1 LARSIHRHG
10 RCDAAWPHKPEAQAK
25 ETVYH
30 PSLVLQV
37 CLAPGAKPKEA
48 RSPGPTHHDMTP
60 TSLIRNFS
68 IIAHIDH
75 GKSTLADQLLLKT
88 GAITAREFR
97 AQVLDDMDLERERG
111 ITIQMHPV
119 TIYADHGRERYELNL
134 IDTPGHVDFNYEVSR
149 SLAACEGAI
158 LLVDATQG
166 VQAQTVANAFL
177 AMEHELVIVPVL
189 NKIDM
194 PIARPAEVI
203 AEMEHALGVNPADV
217 LQISAKTGE
226 GVEAVIEAIIT
237 RIPPPAGKADDQ
249 LRALVYNSHF
259 DTYKGVV
266 VYVRVRDGTLR
277 TGQRIRLMREGTEHV
292 VTELGQFRPA
302 PTACEQLSTGQVGFL
317 MAQIKNLADVHIGDT
332 VTDALVPSATPLAG
346 YKEPKPMVFSGLYPV
361 NNNDFEELRE
371 ALAKL
376 RLNDASFTYQPE
388 TSEGLG
394 FGFRC
399 GFLGMLHRE
408 IIQQRLERAS
418 NLELVQ
424 TAPNVTYEILN
435 RSGEVVTIQN
445 PQDVPDVGQIEEF
458 REPFARL
465 SFLLPSENIGD
476 LMQLCTERRGIY
488 VRTEYLSPA
497 RVILVYE
504 LPLAEVIYDLYDKLK
519 SVTHGYGTM
528 DYEFLGYRPAD
539 LVKLDV
545 LVAGKRVDALSTIVH
560 RSVAERRG
568 RKLVQKLRGEI
579 DRHLFEIAIQAAIG
593 SRIIARE
600 TIAPIRKNV
609 TAKCYGGDITRKR
622 KLWAKQA
629 AGKKRMKQVGQV
641 EIPQEAF
648 LAVLETDQ

>member
-1 LARSIHRHG
+1 
-10 RCDAAWPHKPEAQAK
+10 
-25 ETVYH
+25 
-30 PSLVLQV
+30 
-37 CLAPGAKPKEA
+37 
-48 RSPGPTHHDMTP
+48 MMP
-60 TSLIRNFS
+60 TSRIRNFS

-75 GKSTLADQLLLKT
+75 GKSTLADQFLLKT
-88 GAITAREFR
+88 GAITARDFR

-119 TIYADHGRERYELNL
+119 TIYYELDGERYELNL

-177 AMEHELVIVPVL
+177 AMEAELTIVPAL

-194 PIARPAEVI
+194 PIARPDEVI
-203 AEMEHALGVNPADV
+203 AEMEQALGIKPEDV
-217 LQISAKTGE
+217 LKVSAKTGL
-226 GVEAVIEAIIT
+226 GVDDLLKAIVK
-237 RIPPPAGKADDQ
+237 RVPPPSGSPDAL

-266 VYVRVRDGTLR
+266 VYVRVREGTLR
-277 TGQRIRLMREGTEHV
+277 TGDTIRLIRGGTEHV
-292 VTELGQFRPA
+292 VTDLGQFRPA
-302 PTACEQLSTGQVGFL
+302 PTPCSELSTGQVGFL
-317 MAQIKNLADVHIGDT
+317 MAQIKTLSDVHIGDT
-332 VTDALVPSATPLAG
+332 VTHAHKPAETPLPG

-361 NNNDFEELRE
+361 NNNEFEELRE
-371 ALAKL
+371 ALGKL

-418 NLELVQ
+418 NVELVQ
-424 TAPNVTYEILN
+424 TAPNVTYEIFT
-435 RSGEVVTIQN
+435 RQGETLAIDN
-445 PQDVPDVGQIEEF
+445 PQKVPDPGQIEEF
-458 REPFARL
+458 REPFVRI

-476 LMQLCTERRGIY
+476 LMQLCSERRAIY
-488 VRTEYLSPA
+488 IRTEYLSPTRA
-497 RVILVYE
+497 ILVYE

-528 DYEFLGYRPAD
+528 DYEFLAYRPAD
-539 LVKLDV
+539 LVRLDI

-560 RSVAERRG
+560 RALADRRG

-593 SRIIARE
+593 SRVIARE
-600 TIAPIRKNV
+600 TIAPMKKNV